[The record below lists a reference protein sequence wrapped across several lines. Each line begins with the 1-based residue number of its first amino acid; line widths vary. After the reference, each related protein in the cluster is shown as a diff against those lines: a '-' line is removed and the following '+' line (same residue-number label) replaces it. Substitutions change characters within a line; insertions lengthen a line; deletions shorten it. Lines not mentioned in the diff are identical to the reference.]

1 MLRVT
6 VLSSWVGRSQRQEF
20 LARDGMTGRELA
32 RLYGQ
37 GLGECLVATPGR
49 PLWGETLDEPLSDV
63 HVMLGPAPEGLEL
76 GVLGTALLSLTASIF
91 LGAFMRALFP
101 APSTP
106 PVERGDERSATYSWS
121 GIGTTY
127 GAGFRV
133 PIVYGRH
140 RVGGQVISTA
150 VTPLPGNPNAEL
162 LRTLLVLGE
171 GPFHSIGGVRFDQ
184 DDMGEIPTPFGWAAY
199 LGEFP
204 AGVQVDGNL
213 ITPDVAVLSV
223 RMGAVYQP
231 PIRGFDD
238 ARNSVSVNGQLDDE
252 LSEHVAVVPTPEA
265 TRFGVRLQ
273 FPSGLFKQTGGGN
286 YSAHRVEFDLQWRSH
301 AASAWSAPRRLV
313 VAPATPR
320 RTEFSVWFW
329 QAVSAPGLAAH
340 DGYDVRVVRVTQ
352 AGAAAAPTN
361 ELWVDVAVLLDVD
374 YVVDQFFGY
383 PRRALLAVTLRANEK
398 LQGGQPAYSVPVEGR
413 RVRVW
418 DEAVGWSSSRYWDL
432 PAAGDEDGDPYVGIW
447 THEPGRNPAWIC
459 ADLLTSDIGLGA
471 AFTLSEL
478 DAQAFRDWAD
488 YCDEVSADGDALLT
502 CDLVIDQGEDAW
514 DVVLRIARAG
524 RAALVIAGRKIKP
537 VYEFRDAHG
546 RGTNTVAERTRT
558 SIVATSNVDSFQVDY
573 LPTRRRANLLEAQF
587 LNAELE
593 YEQDALP
600 VEDPAAAIND
610 PTQAVPDEVRRETV
624 EMFGVTNPLQVRR
637 ELLLRHNFARLA
649 RKAVRFRCGL
659 DQLAVEVGDIIGV
672 QHDAYRP
679 HGESE
684 IYFSCRTARA
694 SSGVRE
700 IVLDRD
706 LVVTTGTR
714 TVAVQLMQAVGAA
727 FPWGGWVLDVSN
739 GTYVAGTVLPTMS
752 SQPVVEC
759 EAGVVAVVAE
769 FAGDPMAPDDA
780 DVLGVEDYRVVAT
793 SLTDELTREIQAVQW
808 VPDAFNVPA
817 VEAGTSVPMG
827 EDLGPTPELEQASG
841 LTLSR
846 DAAPGRWRLAWTMP
860 GGHRGKRARVYA
872 RRSTDEPRELLGEVV
887 GDQLAT
893 ELDPDLPLLVAVCPE
908 DDAGR
913 FMAPDDADEVA
924 VTPPEWRVTD
934 LDQVSGLEAVD
945 VPDGVELRWAPLR
958 SQELLG
964 YEVRIGSQWHGA
976 RVLEQPREAR
986 VLLADLP
993 AGTHTLHVRARYSGG
1008 LYSWRDASLAV
1019 TRATPAGIVELYAD
1033 AFDAGD
1039 GVHSQT
1045 DISDGVAIAAGKLS
1059 ATWTIEDAATLAAT
1073 LDARW
1078 LVVADVAEEEPG
1090 FTGADGTLPGTD
1102 PEWLWRTGHGRA
1114 ASRRQPGAADFDA
1127 LGSAATSPGDTATEP
1142 GSGASGAVGSYT
1154 RAELEISY
1162 DGGDWETYVP
1172 QRRRADKVDL
1182 RLRLSRL
1189 STRYQCRVRGVSIQ
1203 VLT

>member
-6 VLSSWVGRSQRQEF
+6 VLSSWVGRSSRREF
-20 LARDGMTGRELA
+20 MARDGMTGRELA
-32 RLYGQ
+32 RLYGHE
-37 GLGECLVATPGR
+37 LGECLVATPGR
-49 PLWGETLDEPLSDV
+49 PLWGATLDEPLHEA
-63 HVMLGPAPEGLEL
+63 HVVIGPQPQGASLAFPIALFSFAASMTLGGIL
-76 GVLGTALLSLTASIF
+76 
-91 LGAFMRALFP
+91 RALFP
-101 APSTP
+101 APSLP
-106 PVERGDERSATYSWS
+106 PAERGDDRSATYSWS

-171 GPFHSIGGVRFDQ
+171 GPFRSIGGIRFDQ
-184 DDMGEIPTPFGWAAY
+184 DDMGEIPTPFGWSAY
-199 LGEFP
+199 LGDFP

-213 ITPDVAVLSV
+213 ITPDVAVLGV
-223 RMGAVYQP
+223 RLGAEFQP

-238 ARNSVSVNGQLDDE
+238 ARNSVAVSGQLDDE
-252 LSEHVAVVPTPEA
+252 LSEHVAIVPTPDA

-273 FPSGLFKQTGGGN
+273 FPSGLYKQTGGGTN
-286 YSAHRVEFDLQWRSH
+286 SAHRVEFDLQWRSH
-301 AASAWSAPRRLV
+301 AAAAWSAPRRLV
-313 VAPATPR
+313 VAPAVPR

-329 QAVSAPGLAAH
+329 QAVSAPGLSAH
-340 DGYDVRVVRVTQ
+340 DGYDVRVTRVTP

-398 LQGGQPAYSVPVEGR
+398 LQGGQPSFSVPVEGR
-413 RVRVW
+413 TVHVW
-418 DEAVGWSSSRYWDL
+418 DEAVGWSGVRYWDV
-432 PAAGDEDGDPYVGIW
+432 PAAGDEDGDPFVGIW

-459 ADLLTSDIGLGA
+459 ADLLTSDIGLGS
-471 AFTLSEL
+471 AFTREDL
-478 DAQAFRDWAD
+478 DEEAFRRWAD
-488 YCDEVSADGDALLT
+488 FCDQVSADGDAALA
-502 CDLVIDQGEDAW
+502 CDVVFDQGEDAW
-514 DVVLRIARAG
+514 DAVLRVARAG
-524 RAALVIAGRKIKP
+524 RAALMIAGRKIKP
-537 VYEFRDAHG
+537 IYEFRDAHG
-546 RGTNTVAERTRT
+546 RGTVTVPERTRATIVGT
-558 SIVATSNVDSFQVDY
+558 SSLEDFEVTY
-573 LPTRRRANLLEAQF
+573 LPTRRRANVLEAQF

-600 VEDPAAAIND
+600 VEDPAAEIND
-610 PTQAVPDEVRRETV
+610 PTLAVPDEVRRETI

-637 ELLLRHNFARLA
+637 ELLLRHNLNRLA
-649 RKAVRFRCGL
+649 RKAVRFTVGIE
-659 DQLAVEVGDIIGV
+659 QLALEVGDIVGV
-672 QHDAYRP
+672 QHDAFRP
-679 HGESE
+679 HGERDT
-684 IYFSCRTARA
+684 YFACRTARA
-694 SSGVRE
+694 SAGVRE
-700 IVLDRD
+700 LVLDRD
-706 LVVTTGTR
+706 LVISTGTR
-714 TVAVQLMQAVGAA
+714 SVAVQLMQSVGTA
-727 FPWGGWVLDVSN
+727 FPWGGWVLDL
-739 GTYVAGTVLPTMS
+739 GDGEYPAGTVLPTMS

-759 EAGVVAVVAE
+759 EAGMVAVVAE
-769 FAGDPMAPDDA
+769 FEGDPMAPDDA
-780 DVLGVEDYRVVAT
+780 DVRGVEDYRVIAT
-793 SLTDELTREIQAVQW
+793 SLTDDLRREVQAVLW
-808 VPDAFNVPA
+808 TPEAFDVPA

-827 EDLGPTPELEQASG
+827 EDLGPTPELEQAIG
-841 LTLSR
+841 LLLSR

-860 GGHRGKRARVYA
+860 DGHRGKRARVYA
-872 RRSTDEPRELLGEVV
+872 RRATTEPRELLGEVV
-887 GDQLAT
+887 GDQLVT

-913 FMAPDDADEVA
+913 FMAPDDASEVE

-934 LDQVSGLEAVD
+934 FDQVSGLEAVD

-964 YEVRIGSQWHGA
+964 YEVRVGSQWHGA
-976 RVLEQPREAR
+976 QVLAQPREPR
-986 VLLADLP
+986 VLLGDLP
-993 AGTHTLHVRARYSGG
+993 AGTHTLHVRARYAGG
-1008 LYSWRDASLAV
+1008 LYSWRDSSLAV

-1033 AFDAGD
+1033 DFDAGD

-1090 FTGADGTLPGTD
+1090 FLGSDGNLPGTD

-1114 ASRRQPGAADFDA
+1114 ASRRWPGAADFDA
-1127 LGSAATSPGDTATEP
+1127 LGSAATEPGATATEP

-1162 DGGDWETYVP
+1162 DGGDWEAYVP

-1189 STRYQCRVRGVSIQ
+1189 STRYQCRVRSVTIQ